1 MNKKN
6 RIRTY
11 PIKPLVIFLA
21 ICFVVSLTM
30 DILFIFLTKE
40 EWVIRIL
47 IWIFCTLFAVAS
59 AIVLVYQLM
68 FYVAVDE
75 DYFYKYVFLTPHKIP
90 LSKIDK
96 IVNRDGFYEIY
107 VNGRKTS
114 SFVGNTNEGQQM
126 IVFLERKGVK
136 IDW

>member
-47 IWIFCTLFAVAS
+47 IWIFCSLFAVAS

-75 DYFYKYVFLTPHKIP
+75 DYFYKYILLTPHKIP

-107 VNGRKTS
+107 VNGKKTS
-114 SFVGNTNEGQQM
+114 SFVGNTTEGQQM

-136 IDW
+136 IEW

>member
-47 IWIFCTLFAVAS
+47 IWIFCSLFAVAS

-75 DYFYKYVFLTPHKIP
+75 EYFYKYVLLTPHKIP
-90 LSKIDK
+90 ISKIEK

-107 VNGRKTS
+107 VNGRKIS

-136 IDW
+136 IEW